1 MEIFF
6 KTLFKKGAK
15 GDKGDDGVSFEV
27 PTGAIIGYA
36 GTDIPEGYVET
47 TAPKGWGAEIT
58 QLITKSKVIGTNT
71 ITAEGEIIL

>member
-1 MEIFF
+1 VEIFF

-15 GDKGDDGVSFEV
+15 GDKGDDGVSYEV

-58 QLITKSKVIGTNT
+58 QLQINNKIVIQN
-71 ITAEGEIIL
+71 ILTARGEII